1 MWALQ
6 RLFGMPAVVFGPAGG
21 NSHAADEYVDLGSVF
36 AFAESLLLF
45 ILEWC
50 EVDREFFD

>member
-1 MWALQ
+1 MWALH
-6 RLFGMPAVVFGPAGG
+6 RNYAMPAVVFGPRGG
-21 NSHAADEYVDLGSVF
+21 NSHAADEYIELESVF

-50 EVDREFFD
+50 GVDE